1 MLLRALPAPALLLCA
16 LAPLFCAGAVQ
27 AEENPFV
34 EVPGAEFRSALPAGK
49 AEVVPIRTFLLQ
61 RHPVTNGEFLAFV
74 TGHPEW
80 RRGTA
85 PAALTDAGYLA
96 DWSAPLDP
104 GPRATASQPVTQ
116 VSWFAAEAY
125 CEAQHARLP
134 DWAEWELAAAA
145 SATRRDARS
154 DPAWRQQVL
163 DWYARPGG
171 KALVAVEQGQA
182 NVYGLHDMH
191 GLVWEWVHDFNSL
204 LPADA
209 DPEKFCGSGAL
220 DVQQKENYAVLMRIA
235 MLGSLRAS
243 YTGHLVGF
251 RCARTVGGSP

>member
-1 MLLRALPAPALLLCA
+1 MLPRALPAPALLLCA
-16 LAPLFCAGAVQ
+16 LAPLLCGAAQ

-85 PAALTDAGYLA
+85 PAALTDAGYLT
-96 DWSAPLDP
+96 DWSGPLDP

-125 CEAQHARLP
+125 CEAQHA
-134 DWAEWELAAAA
+134 
-145 SATRRDARS
+145 
-154 DPAWRQQVL
+154 
-163 DWYARPGG
+163 
-171 KALVAVEQGQA
+171 
-182 NVYGLHDMH
+182 
-191 GLVWEWVHDFNSL
+191 
-204 LPADA
+204 
-209 DPEKFCGSGAL
+209 
-220 DVQQKENYAVLMRIA
+220 
-235 MLGSLRAS
+235 
-243 YTGHLVGF
+243 
-251 RCARTVGGSP
+251 